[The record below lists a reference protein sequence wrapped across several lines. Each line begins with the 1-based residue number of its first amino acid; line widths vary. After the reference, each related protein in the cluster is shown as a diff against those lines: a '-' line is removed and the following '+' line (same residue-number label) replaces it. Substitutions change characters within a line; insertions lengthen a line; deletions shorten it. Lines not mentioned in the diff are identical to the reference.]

1 MNVGSPGRWSLA
13 VSRSWHPFSI
23 AGPIE
28 PSGVTRRHR
37 LGRDGYPFRKR
48 NSPSFILDRWHPVK
62 PLRTT
67 DSSDDFRGATP
78 SPSLQLAWNR
88 HAELN

>member
-1 MNVGSPGRWSLA
+1 MNAGSSGRRSLA

-28 PSGVTRRHR
+28 PSGVTLRHR

-48 NSPSFILDRWHPVK
+48 NSRLSH
-62 PLRTT
+62 TT
-67 DSSDDFRGATP
+67 GGTLS
-78 SPSLQLAWNR
+78 SPSGPQILR
-88 HAELN
+88 MTFAEPLLLIVTVGKEPPC